1 VELWC
6 LLQRVEGP
14 QNASHNRD
22 PMMKNPYNFSE
33 EQIRRISEVSH
44 LRKSQYYDIDV
55 YGALDYMERRY
66 VRPALSHLT
75 CASPIV
81 ADCACGYGWLSF
93 AFLLNGAAKAY
104 LIDID
109 QGTLNAAREVA
120 EIIGVESRCE
130 FVISPLQE
138 IKIPP
143 FGVDVFASIET
154 LEHVGK
160 KNVKACL
167 KVMAS
172 TTSQVVMFTTPNK
185 LFPVIAHDSQVPFA
199 HWLPRNARPAYARLF
214 GRRDENYGND
224 FVWPWD
230 LGPLQREFKPV
241 SKYQMFDSLAEFDAF
256 YPHYLPYLTEPF
268 RYRQKPPFALR
279 ALTATLGK
287 SLGRRAYWLAPNL
300 ASVWTRR

>member
-1 VELWC
+1 
-6 LLQRVEGP
+6 
-14 QNASHNRD
+14 
-22 PMMKNPYNFSE
+22 MMTKRYSLSD

-44 LRKSQYYDIDV
+44 LRNSQYCDIDV
-55 YGALDYMERRY
+55 CGALDYMERRY

-109 QGTLNAAREVA
+109 QGTLNAAREIA

-138 IKIPP
+138 ITIPP
-143 FGVDVFASIET
+143 PGVDVFASIET

-185 LFPVIAHDSQVPFA
+185 LFPVIAHDSEVPFA
-199 HWLPRNARPAYARLF
+199 HWLPRDWRPAYAKLF

-230 LGPLQREFKPV
+230 LGPLEKEFKPV

-268 RYRQKPPFALR
+268 RYRQKPPFGMR
-279 ALTATLGK
+279 ALTGTVGR